1 VEEGLGMARTPP
13 PGPPDDALPP
23 EEETVIRD
31 DRWAEGPP
39 PAPVTE
45 RRVVREDVEE
55 EPYEVVPPP
64 PDRNFWPW
72 LLLLLLLVLGGLAAL
87 WYFTKEDDPE
97 TKPVPNVVRL
107 TEEDARERLEDE
119 GFEVT
124 ARRAPSEAPE
134 GTVFEQD
141 PAGGTEL
148 EEGEAVA
155 IGVSSGPAA
164 VDVPNVVGLPFEQ
177 AQERLEEAGLRARR
191 FNVFSEEPPG
201 VVVAQDPAAGEQAA
215 EDAAVRVNVS
225 RGTGRVEVPDVV
237 GRTADEAGS
246 ILRRAGLEARVVEV
260 PSDEPAGQVVAQS
273 PAAGSE
279 VARGDR
285 VRINVSN
292 GEGAEEAQDAQVPD
306 VVGLPEAEA
315 VGQLEEAGF
324 TVRIRR
330 EEVADE
336 TQDGVVLEQDPEATS
351 TVPGGSEVAITVGEF
366 APTG

>member
-1 VEEGLGMARTPP
+1 MARTPP
-13 PGPPDDALPP
+13 PGPPDDLPP

-31 DRWAEGPP
+31 DRWAEGSPPP
-39 PAPVTE
+39 PAGE
-45 RRVVREDVEE
+45 RRAVREEVVE

-64 PDRNFWPW
+64 PDRHFWPW

-119 GFEVT
+119 GFEAAV
-124 ARRAPSEAPE
+124 RRAPSEAPE
-134 GTVFEQD
+134 NTVFEQD
-141 PAGGTEL
+141 PAGGAEL
-148 EEGEAVA
+148 EEGETVT
-155 IGVSSGPAA
+155 IDVSSGPAG
-164 VDVPNVVGLPFEQ
+164 VDVPNVVGLPFDQ
-177 AQERLEEAGLRARR
+177 AQERLEEAELRARR

-201 VVVAQDPAAGEQAA
+201 VVVAQEPKAGDKAPENSP
-215 EDAAVRVNVS
+215 VRVNVS

-246 ILRRAGLEARVVEV
+246 ILRRAGLQARVFQV
-260 PSDEPAGQVVAQS
+260 PSAEPRGTVVAQS

-279 VARGDR
+279 IARGER

-292 GEGAEEAQDAQVPD
+292 GEGAEEPRDAEVPD

-315 VGQLEEAGF
+315 VGRLEDAGF

-330 EEVADE
+330 EEVTDPLE
-336 TQDGVVLEQDPEATS
+336 DGVVLEQDPEANS
-351 TVPGGSEVAITVGEF
+351 TVRRGSEVAITVGE
-366 APTG
+366 AAS

>member
-1 VEEGLGMARTPP
+1 VEEAFGMARTPP
-13 PGPPDDALPP
+13 PEPPDDLPP

-31 DRWAEGPP
+31 DRWVEDPP
-39 PAPVTE
+39 PAPVRE
-45 RRVVREDVEE
+45 RRAVREEVVE

-64 PDRNFWPW
+64 PDRSFWPW

-87 WYFTKEDDPE
+87 WYFTREDDPE

-119 GFEVT
+119 GFEV
-124 ARRAPSEAPE
+124 AVRRAPSEAPQ

-148 EEGEAVA
+148 EEEETVT
-155 IGVSSGPAA
+155 IGVSAGPAT
-164 VDVPNVVGLPFEQ
+164 VDVPNVVGLPFAQ
-177 AQERLEEAGLRARR
+177 AEDRLQEAGLRARR

-201 VVVAQDPAAGEQAA
+201 VVVAQDPKAGEKAA

-246 ILRRAGLEARVVEV
+246 ILRRAALEARVVDV
-260 PSDEPAGQVVAQS
+260 PSDEPAGTVVAQS
-273 PAAGSE
+273 PSAGSE
-279 VARGDR
+279 IARGER

-292 GEGAEEAQDAQVPD
+292 GEGAAEAQDAEVPD

-324 TVRIRR
+324 NVRIRR
-330 EEVADE
+330 EETTDE
-336 TQDGVVLEQDPEATS
+336 TQDGVVLEQDPQANATA
-351 TVPGGSEVAITVGEF
+351 PRDSEVAITVGEF
-366 APTG
+366 AP